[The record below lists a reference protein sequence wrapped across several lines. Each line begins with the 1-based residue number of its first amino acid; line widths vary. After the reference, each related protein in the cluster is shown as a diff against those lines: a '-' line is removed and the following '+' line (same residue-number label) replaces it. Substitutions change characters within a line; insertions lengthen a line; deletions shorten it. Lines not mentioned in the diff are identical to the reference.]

1 VDPLPPTSAELANL
15 LRRVRV
21 AVEEERVRVTDY
33 AREGAAALDW
43 NEWDIIEQIRELTAP
58 DWLRCEQS
66 TDPDRPSLIWVFEP
80 DYWDGG
86 KLWIRLVERSGVLVV
101 SFHRG

>member
-1 VDPLPPTSAELANL
+1 MRLFGRSRRVGHSLVDLCVIVRHRAGASRSAWCCGRRPRAKAGCGGQTIFDSL

-43 NEWDIIEQIRELTAP
+43 NEWDVAEQRRPLTAP
-58 DWLRCEQS
+58 TWLRCEQ
-66 TDPDRPSLIWVFEP
+66 TN
-80 DYWDGG
+80 
-86 KLWIRLVERSGVLVV
+86 
-101 SFHRG
+101 

>member
-1 VDPLPPTSAELANL
+1 MYPLQPTSAELDSL

-43 NEWDIIEQIRELTAP
+43 NEWDVAEQLRELRVRREINGSTEVDPGPRAQGAKREHAP
-58 DWLRCEQS
+58 
-66 TDPDRPSLIWVFEP
+66 
-80 DYWDGG
+80 GM
-86 KLWIRLVERSGVLVV
+86 
-101 SFHRG
+101 